1 MTRKRLTLLLTIAF
15 VLAVAGSASAK
26 GEPKNMQPFNRVVTG
41 PAATRDTQSG
51 VAELPIQGEPKNEP
65 PFTRPVEGA
74 TIVVGSSAAFD
85 WGDSAIGAAAGLGL
99 ALSLVG
105 GVVLVRNS
113 ARRTPTPAR

>member
-26 GEPKNMQPFNRVVTG
+26 GEPKNMQPFARVVT
-41 PAATRDTQSG
+41 AA
-51 VAELPIQGEPKNEP
+51 EIPIQGEPKNEP